1 MAERTVTV
9 KYYEGSLPRWKGYE
23 DLDVEGEKLR
33 VAFVKDGAGKDLLA
47 KDVPLKFALR
57 LHKSEAYDI
66 IGADGK
72 VPAEFAENASPLS
85 SPRPKAAPVEVNEV
99 LALRQQIAELSKLLQ
114 EKTDD
119 LEQAGRDFNDLEAK
133 YNALVELHKEPLGPP
148 DKQQRKK

>member
-9 KYYEGSLPRWKGYE
+9 KYFEGSLPRWKGYE

-33 VAFVKDGAGKDLLA
+33 VTFVKDGAGKDLLA

-66 IGADGK
+66 VGADGK

-85 SPRPKAAPVEVNEV
+85 NPRPKAAPVEGNEV
-99 LALRQQIAELSKLLQ
+99 LALKQQIAELSKLLR

-119 LEQAGRDFNDLEAK
+119 LEQAGRDYNELEAK
-133 YNALVELHKEPLGPP
+133 YNALVALQQKAAEPA
-148 DKQQRKK
+148 KAKK